1 MKKIFTPFECPLYTA
16 GSFRRYVLAM
26 TTLLLFFSCKKE
38 LVEEPKSLAVE
49 TFYNT
54 AAEVEAGVNAIYV
67 PFIQTGEG
75 LGVFLAQVET
85 YVDYGYGRGSYT
97 VLNDFAGLDPTN
109 ITRTQNM
116 WSMFFLSIR
125 NANLI
130 VANAPKG
137 TAITPAQIDRYVGEA
152 KFLRAFNYFF
162 LVRNWGG
169 VPLRTEE
176 NMATRDLEKS
186 TPQQIY
192 DLILAD
198 LLEAE
203 TKLPDK
209 PANSGRPSK
218 WAAKTLLADV
228 YLQLAKYPEARDKA
242 DEVIKAN
249 KYSLVPIAST
259 DDLQKIF
266 GPDVI
271 TTTEEIFY
279 LKCSRQGGL
288 GNYFPMFTNHPG
300 TKLHGAGGFFGQ
312 YSEATN
318 PVYAGQDNADLRKG
332 LWYKWDV
339 GLGPNSML
347 TKKFI
352 DPLAQGN
359 LGAGNDQP
367 WYRYADLL
375 LIYAEAAG
383 RVANGPTT
391 SAMEA
396 LNQVHRRAF
405 GKNPGLPS
413 TVDFN
418 MADYNG
424 TSFIDLI
431 IKERGYEFQYE
442 GKRWLELKRTGKAAS
457 TILATK
463 GKTIALKHYLWPIP
477 VSEMN
482 YNLALDPVADQNPGY

>member
-1 MKKIFTPFECPLYTA
+1 MTKKITPYKRLRSAA
-16 GSFRRYVLAM
+16 GLLRRYTFITVSLM
-26 TTLLLFFSCKKE
+26 LFFSCKKE
-38 LVEEPKSLAVE
+38 LEEDPKSLAVE

-67 PFIQTGEG
+67 PWIQTGEG
-75 LGVFLAQVET
+75 LAVYLAQLEA

-97 VLNDFAGLDPTN
+97 VLNEFAGLDPTN

-116 WSMFFLSIR
+116 WGMFYLSIR

-130 VANAPKG
+130 IANAPKG
-137 TAITPAQIDRYVGEA
+137 SSITPAQVDRYVGEA
-152 KFLRAFNYFF
+152 KFLRAFNYFH
-162 LVRNWGG
+162 LVRNWNAI
-169 VPLRTEE
+169 PLRTEQ
-176 NMATRDLEKS
+176 NMTERDIEKS
-186 TPQQIY
+186 STQQVY
-192 DLILAD
+192 DLIVAD

-203 TKLPDK
+203 TKLPDR
-209 PANSGRPSK
+209 PSNSGRPSK
-218 WAAKTLLADV
+218 WSAKTLLADV
-228 YLQLAKYPEARDKA
+228 YLQLQKYTEARDKA

-249 KYSLVPIAST
+249 KYALVPVATT

-266 GPDVI
+266 GPEVI
-271 TTTEEIFY
+271 TTSEEIFY
-279 LKCSRQGGL
+279 LKCSRQGNL
-288 GNYFPMFTNHPG
+288 GNYFVMFTNHPG
-300 TKLHGAGGFFGQ
+300 TKLHGAGGFYGH

-318 PVYAGQDNADLRKG
+318 PVYAGQSNADLRKG

-352 DPLAQGN
+352 DPVATGN

-391 SAMEA
+391 AAMEA
-396 LNQVHRRAF
+396 LNQVHRRAY
-405 GKNPGLPS
+405 GYSPS
-413 TVDFN
+413 APSAADFN
-418 MADYNG
+418 AGDYPG
-424 TSFIDLI
+424 ASFIDLI

-457 TILATK
+457 TILAAK
-463 GKTIALKHYLWPIP
+463 GKTIATKHYLWPIP
-477 VSEMN
+477 TSEMN